1 MWGFVGVGVGSGH
14 RFIMTEEVA
23 CWASR
28 VRCGSSMLLALELG
42 IMVAATLQIND
53 EAVSTLCQRYGVA
66 KLSLFGSVL
75 RSDFDPVRS
84 DVDVLVDFL
93 PGERKDLFKLLE
105 MQRELGSLFGRKVD
119 LTTPGSLSKYFRDD
133 VFLKAKV
140 LYDAA

>member
-1 MWGFVGVGVGSGH
+1 
-14 RFIMTEEVA
+14 
-23 CWASR
+23 
-28 VRCGSSMLLALELG
+28 MLLALELG